1 MKGGT
6 TALGTFRNQSGTN
19 GSRTLGSI
27 LASDSLNGAGSA
39 KRIVSYY
46 TKPRHNPRGLNPFT
60 LVWGINYGQFR
71 GQARYLL

>member
-1 MKGGT
+1 MKGST

-39 KRIVSYY
+39 RRIVQYY
-46 TKPRHNPRGLNPFT
+46 TKRNHNPRQINPIT
-60 LVWGINYGQFR
+60 LVWGINYGQFK
-71 GQARYLL
+71 GQARFLL